1 MTAFYSRPTLKSGSA
16 MPQTRK
22 PWSRRLTLLTLPVLM
37 GSVLAPAAATAQEWP
52 TKAVTMVVP
61 FPPGGSND
69 VAARVVA
76 ESARKRLGQTIVV
89 DNKPGAN
96 GALGVDA
103 VLRAPKDH
111 HTFLVASDSVSLLPL
126 FRALS
131 WDLTKSFTP
140 IAVLSYQ
147 PVVVVTSPATGLKS
161 IKDLQALAR
170 SKPNQVPYATSGQG
184 SLQHLIGELFS
195 QNLGIDLLHIPY
207 KGGGQAVT
215 DVVAGQVT
223 VAVLGAA
230 AVLPHIKSGKLVAL
244 AVSTKS
250 RSPMLPDTPTLAE
263 SGAGDIDV
271 PQWSALFALEGTPA
285 AVLSRLRRSVD
296 ESLAEPAVRQHF
308 QNAAMD
314 IVATPPDAFQQ
325 RMLQDRERWARLIK
339 ERKISLD

>member
-1 MTAFYSRPTLKSGSA
+1 MLGLA
-16 MPQTRK
+16 
-22 PWSRRLTLLTLPVLM
+22 
-37 GSVLAPAAATAQEWP
+37 LAPVASIAQEWP
-52 TKAVTMVVP
+52 SKAVTLVVP

-76 ESARKRLGQTIVV
+76 ESARKRLGQTVVV

-96 GALGVDA
+96 GAMGVDA

-126 FRALS
+126 FRTS
-131 WDLTKSFTP
+131 TWDLTRSFTP

-147 PVVVVTSPATGLKS
+147 PIVVVTAPSTGLKS
-161 IKDLQALAR
+161 IKDLQTRAR
-170 SKPNQVPYATSGQG
+170 SKPNEVPYASSGQG
-184 SLQHLIGELFS
+184 SIQHLVGELFS

-215 DVVAGQVT
+215 DVIAGQVS

-230 AVLPHIKSGKLVAL
+230 AVLPHLKSGKLIAL
-244 AVSTKS
+244 AVSTRS
-250 RSPMLPDTPTLAE
+250 RSPMLPDVPTLAE

-271 PQWSALFALEGTPA
+271 PQWSALFAVEGTPA
-285 AVLSRLRRSVD
+285 AVVTRLRRSVE
-296 ESLAEPAVRQHF
+296 ESLAEPAVKQHF
-308 QNAAMD
+308 QNAAME
-314 IVATPPDAFQQ
+314 VVVTPPEAFQQ
-325 RMLQDRERWARLIK
+325 RMVQDRDRWAKLIK

>member
-1 MTAFYSRPTLKSGSA
+1 
-16 MPQTRK
+16 MPIPRHLL
-22 PWSRRLTLLTLPVLM
+22 PRRLGLLTLLGLA
-37 GSVLAPAAATAQEWP
+37 LAPVTGLAQDWP
-52 TKAVTMVVP
+52 SKAVTLVVP

-76 ESARKRLGQTIVV
+76 ESVRKRLGQTVVV

-126 FRALS
+126 FRS
-131 WDLTKSFTP
+131 TPWDLSKSFTP

-147 PVVVVTSPATGLKS
+147 PIVVVTAASSGLKT
-161 IKDLQALAR
+161 IKDLQARAR
-170 SKPNQVPYATSGQG
+170 SKPNQIPYASSGQG
-184 SLQHLIGELFS
+184 SIQHLVGELFS

-215 DVVAGQVT
+215 DVIAGQVT

-230 AVLPHIKSGKLVAL
+230 AVLPHIKSGKLIAL
-244 AVSTKS
+244 AVSTRN
-250 RSPMLPDTPTLAE
+250 RSLMLPDTPTLVE

-271 PQWSALFALEGTPA
+271 PQWSALFAVDGTPP
-285 AVLSRLRRSVD
+285 AVVARLRRSVE
-296 ESLAEPAVRQHF
+296 ESLAEAAVKQHYL
-308 QNAAMD
+308 NAAME
-314 IVATPPDAFQQ
+314 IVATTPEAFLQK
-325 RMLQDRERWARLIK
+325 MVQDRERWAKLIK

>member
-1 MTAFYSRPTLKSGSA
+1 MSPPRSPR
-16 MPQTRK
+16 Q
-22 PWSRRLTLLTLPVLM
+22 RRLSLLMLLGLALTPVAGL
-37 GSVLAPAAATAQEWP
+37 AQEWP
-52 TKAVTMVVP
+52 SKAITLVVP

-76 ESARKRLGQTIVV
+76 ESVRKRLGQTVVV

-126 FRALS
+126 FRATP
-131 WDLTKSFTP
+131 WDLTKTFTP

-147 PVVVVTSPATGLKS
+147 PIVVVTGASTGLKT
-161 IKDLQALAR
+161 IKDLQAAAR
-170 SKPNQVPYATSGQG
+170 SKPDQVPYASSGQG
-184 SLQHLIGELFS
+184 SIQHLVGELFS
-195 QNLGIDLLHIPY
+195 QNLGINLLHIPY
-207 KGGGQAVT
+207 KGGGRAVT
-215 DVVAGQVT
+215 DVIAGQVT

-244 AVSTKS
+244 AVSTRQ

-271 PQWSALFALEGTPA
+271 PQWSALFAVEATPA
-285 AVLSRLRRSVD
+285 AVLARLRRSVE
-296 ESLAEPAVRQHF
+296 ESLAEPAVKQQF
-308 QNAAMD
+308 LNLAMET
-314 IVATPPDAFQQ
+314 VATTPEAFQQ
-325 RMLQDRERWARLIK
+325 RMLQDRDRWAKLVK

>member
-1 MTAFYSRPTLKSGSA
+1 MS
-16 MPQTRK
+16 TRH
-22 PWSRRLTLLTLPVLM
+22 PSPSRRGAGGRIWGLGQRVVLTGLM
-37 GSVLAPAAATAQEWP
+37 GLIGLLAAALSPAFAQDWP
-52 TKAVTMVVP
+52 TKPVTLVVP

-69 VAARVVA
+69 VVARLVGDSV
-76 ESARKRLGQTIVV
+76 RKRIGQTVVV

-126 FRALS
+126 FRTTS

-140 IAVLSYQ
+140 VAVLSTQ
-147 PVVVVTSPATGLKS
+147 PIVVVTAASTGLKS
-161 IKDLQALAR
+161 LKDVQAAAR
-170 SKPNQVPYATSGQG
+170 AKPNQVSYATSGLG
-184 SLQHLIGELFS
+184 SIQHLVGELFS
-195 QNLGIDLLHIPY
+195 QGLGIDLLHIPY

-215 DVVAGQVT
+215 DAIAGQLS

-244 AVSTKS
+244 AVSTRQ
-250 RSPMLPDTPTLAE
+250 RSPILPDTPTLAE

-271 PQWSALFALEGTPA
+271 PQWSALFAVEGTPA
-285 AVLSRLRRSVD
+285 PALARLRRSVE
-296 ESLAEPAVRQHF
+296 ESLAEPAVKQ
-308 QNAAMD
+308 QLQDLAMEPAA
-314 IVATPPDAFQQ
+314 ATPEAFQQ
-325 RMLQDRERWARLIK
+325 RMLRDRERWARLIK

>member
-1 MTAFYSRPTLKSGSA
+1 MSTPRALP
-16 MPQTRK
+16 PQ
-22 PWSRRLTLLTLPVLM
+22 RLRLMSLMTLLGLALM
-37 GSVLAPAAATAQEWP
+37 PLVGHAQEWP
-52 TKAVTMVVP
+52 SKAITLVVP

-126 FRALS
+126 FRAS
-131 WDLTKSFTP
+131 TWDLTKSFTP

-147 PVVVVTSPATGLKS
+147 PIVVVTAPSSGLKT
-161 IKDLQALAR
+161 IKDLQASAR
-170 SKPNQVPYATSGQG
+170 SKPNQVAYASSGQG
-184 SLQHLIGELFS
+184 SLQHLVGELFA

-215 DVVAGQVT
+215 DVIAGQVT

-230 AVLPHIKSGKLVAL
+230 AVLPHIKSGKLIAL
-244 AVSTKS
+244 AVSTRS

-263 SGAGDIDV
+263 SGAGEIDV
-271 PQWSALFALEGTPA
+271 PQWSALFAVEGTPP
-285 AVLSRLRRSVD
+285 AVVTRLRRSVE
-296 ESLAEPAVRQHF
+296 ESLAEPAVKQHF
-308 QNAAMD
+308 SNAAMD
-314 IVATPPDAFQQ
+314 IIATPPEAFLQ
-325 RMLQDRERWARLIK
+325 RMVQDRERWAKLIK

>member
-1 MTAFYSRPTLKSGSA
+1 MLWP
-16 MPQTRK
+16 
-22 PWSRRLTLLTLPVLM
+22 RRLSLLALL
-37 GSVLAPAAATAQEWP
+37 GLALAPVAGLAEEWP
-52 TKAVTMVVP
+52 SKAITLVVP

-69 VAARVVA
+69 VAARVIA
-76 ESARKRLGQTIVV
+76 ESVRKRLGQAVVV

-111 HTFLVASDSVSLLPL
+111 NTFLVASDSVSLLPL
-126 FRALS
+126 FRTTS

-140 IAVLSYQ
+140 VSVLSYQ
-147 PVVVVTSPATGLKS
+147 PIVVVTASSSGLKT
-161 IKDLQALAR
+161 IKDLQARAR
-170 SKPNQVPYATSGQG
+170 GKPDEVSYASSGQG
-184 SLQHLIGELFS
+184 SIQHLVGELS
-195 QNLGIDLLHIPY
+195 AQNLGINLLHIPY

-215 DVVAGQVT
+215 DVIAGQVT

-244 AVSTKS
+244 AVSTRQ

-271 PQWSALFALEGTPA
+271 PQWSAVFAVEGTPA
-285 AVLSRLRRSVD
+285 AVVARLRRSIE
-296 ESLAEPAVRQHF
+296 ESLAEPAVKQQF
-308 QNAAMD
+308 LNAAME
-314 IVATPPDAFQQ
+314 ATATTPEAFTQ
-325 RMLQDRERWARLIK
+325 RMVQDRDRWAKLIK